1 MSEIYVKPDKVVPR
15 AWRAEVTDADGNGS
29 CAVTIFAG
37 FDAEKRAREY
47 ANWLRS
53 RHQGLMSSQGH

>member
-1 MSEIYVKPDKVVPR
+1 MAPR
-15 AWRAEVTDADGNGS
+15 AWRVEVTDADGNGF

-37 FDAEKRAREY
+37 FEAEESAREY

-53 RHQGLMSSQGH
+53 RQQGLMSSKGHGRPA